1 MNKKIETLLVIVI
14 ATVQSV
20 LFFACSPDPEESTLV
35 DDGETQE
42 HTEYQETLDSLHNE
56 IQKHEQTRNRLNDSI
71 AILYSQMS
79 GDTAINANLIE
90 QPVKI
95 VYKDRPNN
103 GLIEDK
109 EVLEAK
115 ERIIKKQIEEINKL
129 RTLLERTKQEIDRKN
144 KLIASL
150 QRKLQKN
157 KDDLDDVPAA
167 RNISISDI
175 DIKLYS
181 KRLFNKDKNIEVI
194 EFCFTINEN
203 KLADKEKKVIYLCLS
218 KEGDSN
224 TIRDSNLQVFTTSD
238 GSRQYYTLYETF
250 DYKQEEMRVCV
261 EWPRGAHE
269 LKPGDY
275 RVTFFIDKVLAG
287 IGTFKINK

>member
-1 MNKKIETLLVIVI
+1 MSKKIETLLVIVI

-20 LFFACSPDPEESTLV
+20 LFFSCSPEPEEDTLV
-35 DDGETQE
+35 DKTQE
-42 HTEYQETLDSLHNE
+42 QTEYQAMLDSLHGE
-56 IQKHEQTRNRLNDSI
+56 IQQHELTRNRLNDSI

-79 GDTAINANLIE
+79 GDTAMHANLIE

-95 VYKDRPNN
+95 IYKEKPGERLVN
-103 GLIEDK
+103 EK
-109 EVLEAK
+109 EILEAK
-115 ERIIKKQIEEINKL
+115 EKIIKKQIEEINKL
-129 RTLLERTKQEIDRKN
+129 RKLLERTKQEIDRKN

-150 QRKLQKN
+150 QSKLQKE
-157 KDDLDDVPAA
+157 KDDLDDVPTAKNI
-167 RNISISDI
+167 NISNI

-203 KLADKEKKVIYLCLS
+203 KLAEKEKKVIYICLS
-218 KEGDSN
+218 KEGDNN
-224 TIRDSNLQVFTTSD
+224 TIRDSNLQVFKTSD
-238 GSRQYYTLYETF
+238 GNRQYYTLYETF

-275 RVTFFIDKVLAG
+275 RVTFFIDKVLSG
-287 IGTFKINK
+287 IGTFKIDK